1 MEKRNAMNPL
11 LVLNE
16 QKNQVVSSS
25 LYIVQKGDTLV
36 GIARKFSM
44 TVEEIKVRNGL
55 RQEQILSES
64 TTIR

>member
-1 MEKRNAMNPL
+1 MDDGEKECDDPL

-36 GIARKFSM
+36 GIARKL
-44 TVEEIKVRNGL
+44 V
-55 RQEQILSES
+55 
-64 TTIR
+64 